1 MITLLLGRLENAKSD
16 LLRRTGLGGVLWE
29 AVERGLGY
37 LPPLTPVKESRKVNK
52 KATECLRLLARV
64 REPRDMAKR
73 AALMDRIVR
82 EGFEKGVVYAG
93 EKVEIVEVLVDGL
106 DKVVE
111 DMGVWAVKHLQ
122 VCAAAGGL

>member
-1 MITLLLGRLENAKSD
+1 MITLLLRRLENAKSD
-16 LLRRTGLGGVLWE
+16 LLQRTGLGGVLWE

-37 LPPLTPVKESRKVNK
+37 LPPLTPVKESREVNR

-64 REPRDMAKR
+64 REPKDAAKR
-73 AALMDRIVR
+73 AGLMDRIVR

-93 EKVEIVEVLVDGL
+93 EKVEIVEVLVEGL
-106 DKVVE
+106 DEVME

-122 VCAAAGGL
+122 VSTVASG